1 MNIPGRKI
9 VKLKMGSP
17 IEGIST
23 DENGAKNDVPDAL
36 PGGIA

>member
-1 MNIPGRKI
+1 
-9 VKLKMGSP
+9 MGSP

-36 PGGIA
+36 PGGMTLVVVFLSIIY